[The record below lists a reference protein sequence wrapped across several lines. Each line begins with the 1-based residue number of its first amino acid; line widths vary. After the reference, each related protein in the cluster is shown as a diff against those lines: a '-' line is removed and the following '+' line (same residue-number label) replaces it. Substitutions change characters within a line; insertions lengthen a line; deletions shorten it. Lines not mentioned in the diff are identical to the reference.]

1 MVKAIARA
9 FRWREMLEDG
19 TYATIAEIAVAEKI
33 NECYVGRVLR
43 LTLLAPDTV
52 EAVLNG
58 RQPPEITLAV
68 LMQRFPVGWKRQ
80 RAKFF
85 N

>member
-1 MVKAIARA
+1 
-9 FRWREMLEDG
+9 L
-19 TYATIAEIAVAEKI
+19 AENV
-33 NECYVGRVLR
+33 NESYVGRMLR
-43 LTLLAPDTV
+43 LTLLAPDIV